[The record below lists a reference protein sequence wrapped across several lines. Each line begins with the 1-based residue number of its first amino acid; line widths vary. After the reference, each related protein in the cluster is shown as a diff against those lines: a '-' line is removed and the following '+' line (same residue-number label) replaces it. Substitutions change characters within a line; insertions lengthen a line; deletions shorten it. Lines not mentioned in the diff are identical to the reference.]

1 MGGLVVILYLKEL
14 RHITDYIS
22 EGIRTY
28 RARQAERRAERE
40 RIREAEEAERRE
52 REAQE
57 EAIRAAEAARI
68 AEEERIEAEKR
79 RCNAYK
85 TSKTQQPHCIHKRP
99 SNHFMAWQRLS
110 PNRPWQRL
118 SQSLRKQRKPFL

>member
-52 REAQE
+52 RGSSG
-57 EAIRAAEAARI
+57 RS
-68 AEEERIEAEKR
+68 
-79 RCNAYK
+79 YK
-85 TSKTQQPHCIHKRP
+85 SCSKPP
-99 SNHFMAWQRLS
+99 A
-110 PNRPWQRL
+110 
-118 SQSLRKQRKPFL
+118 